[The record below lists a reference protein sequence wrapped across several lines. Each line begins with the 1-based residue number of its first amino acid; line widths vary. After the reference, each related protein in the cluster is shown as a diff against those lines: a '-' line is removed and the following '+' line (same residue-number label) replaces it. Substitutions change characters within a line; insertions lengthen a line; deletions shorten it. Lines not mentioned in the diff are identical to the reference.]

1 MVVKNV
7 NFLTDLNKQIVHDDF
22 TDNKSNQYQKNEG
35 FIMTNQFQHI
45 QVKPINGRIGAV
57 IEGVQLSSELPQET
71 VQEINQAL
79 LQYKTIFFRGQTHLD
94 DDSQEAFAGRLG
106 ALLSHPTVPVK
117 QGSKHI
123 LELDSSHGARAD
135 SWHTDISFLDAYP
148 KASILRSV
156 VAPEVGGDTV
166 WANTTSAYAAL
177 PEPLK
182 ALADTLRAVH
192 SNDFDYAAI
201 SKNVNKEALAKYRS
215 FFNSTEYETEHPL
228 VRVHPETGEKTL
240 LLGHFFKQFV
250 GFNSTDSRKLFDL
263 FQSYVVKQENIVR
276 WRWSA
281 GDVAIWD
288 NRATQ
293 HRAINDYGDQH
304 RVVRRVTLEGDIP
317 VGVDGRASET
327 LRKEQKVDISDYRL
341 TTEGQYEKVS

>member
-1 MVVKNV
+1 MSYKY
-7 NFLTDLNKQIVHDDF
+7 
-22 TDNKSNQYQKNEG
+22 QY
-35 FIMTNQFQHI
+35 I
-45 QVKPINGRIGAV
+45 QVKPITGRIGAE
-57 IEGVQLSSELPQET
+57 IQGVELSSRLEQHV

-79 LQYKTIFFRGQTHLD
+79 LQYKAIFFKAQHHLD
-94 DDSQEAFAGRLG
+94 DVEQEAFAGLLG
-106 ALLSHPTVPVK
+106 EPLNHPTVPVK

-123 LELDSSHGARAD
+123 LELDSAHGARAD
-135 SWHTDISFLDAYP
+135 TWHTDITFIDAYP

-156 VAPEVGGDTV
+156 VAPAAGGDTT
-166 WANTTSAYAAL
+166 WANTTTAYESL

-182 ALADTLRAVH
+182 VLANGLRAIH
-192 SNDFDYAAI
+192 SNDYDYAGGL
-201 SKNVNKEALAKYRS
+201 SQTNVSPETLAKYRN

-240 LLGHFFKQFV
+240 LLGHFFKRFV

-276 WRWSA
+276 WRWEA

-304 RVVRRVTLEGDIP
+304 RIVRRVTLEGDIP
-317 VGVDGRASET
+317 VGVDGRPSEV

-341 TTEGQYEKVS
+341 SNDGIYEKVS

>member
-1 MVVKNV
+1 MR
-7 NFLTDLNKQIVHDDF
+7 
-22 TDNKSNQYQKNEG
+22 NEATH
-35 FIMTNQFQHI
+35 MSYEYKYI
-45 QVKPINGRIGAV
+45 QVKPITGRIGAE
-57 IEGVQLSSELPQET
+57 IQGVTLSGQLEQDV
-71 VQEINQAL
+71 VQEINHAL
-79 LQYKTIFFRGQTHLD
+79 LQYKAIFFKGQQHLD
-94 DDSQEAFAGRLG
+94 DVEQEAFAARLG
-106 ALLSHPTVPVK
+106 SPLNHPTVPVK

-123 LELDSSHGARAD
+123 LELDSAHGARAD
-135 SWHTDISFLDAYP
+135 SWHTDITFLDAYP

-156 VAPEVGGDTV
+156 VAPAAGGDTA
-166 WANTTSAYAAL
+166 WANTTTAYESL

-182 ALADTLRAVH
+182 SLADGLRAVH
-192 SNDFDYAAI
+192 SNDFDYASVINTKI
-201 SKNVNKEALAKYRS
+201 SPELSAKYKK

-240 LLGHFFKQFV
+240 LLGHFFKRFV
-250 GFNSTDSRKLFDL
+250 GLSSTDSRKLFDL

-276 WRWSA
+276 WRWEA

-317 VGVDGRASET
+317 VGVDGRPSEV
-327 LRKEQKVDISDYRL
+327 LRKEQKVDITDYRL
-341 TTEGQYEKVS
+341 TNDGQYEKVS